1 MFIDKNLDDLQHLLK
16 CANKIFDI
24 VAISETRIMR
34 KTSLTSNINL
44 NNFSF
49 EFTPSESTAG
59 GTLLYIA
66 NHFTYKSRSDL
77 NLYKANQ
84 LESTFIEI
92 INAKKSNIIVGCFYK
107 HPVMDVADF
116 NKNYFNPFLDKL
128 SKESNQVFLLGD
140 FNINLLNYN
149 DHQPTNEFLD
159 SLASNSFIPYI
170 LQPTRLTS
178 HSKTLID
185 IYSPM

>member
-1 MFIDKNLDDLQHLLK
+1 MK
-16 CANKIFDI
+16 CTNKIFDI
-24 VAISETRIMR
+24 VAVSETRIMR

-44 NNFSF
+44 NNFSL
-49 EFTPSESTAG
+49 EFSPTESTAG

-66 NHFTYKSRSDL
+66 NHLSYKPHSDL

-107 HPVMDVADF
+107 HPIMDVADF
-116 NKNYFNPFLDKL
+116 NKNYFKPLLENKL
-128 SKESNQVFLLGD
+128 SKENKQVFLLCY